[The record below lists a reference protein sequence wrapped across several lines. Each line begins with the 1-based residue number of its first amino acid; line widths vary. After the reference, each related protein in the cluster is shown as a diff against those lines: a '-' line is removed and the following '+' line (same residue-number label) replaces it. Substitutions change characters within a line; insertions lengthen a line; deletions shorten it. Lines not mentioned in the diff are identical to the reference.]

1 MGEAL
6 LTIYE
11 KERFFQ
17 KTKKL
22 LDPIQK
28 TKFYNFKETSSKSNK
43 NAPNKK
49 IARFKEVQYFWG
61 FRRSFFQK
69 NYGIHTLPGFKRIDL
84 IFDRYEDISIKFL
97 ETKLRSKN
105 QIVKNII
112 IFNDC
117 KAFLTNAH
125 NKLQLVQFLCTN
137 APKYA
142 QVKED
147 CEMYICGGFDDT
159 TKCFKLQGSSICEV
173 LELQSNHLEADS
185 RMFAHIFHA
194 VRIQSAHIIII
205 SADTDVFV
213 LAVYFWKYLANIG
226 CLGLWFDGSHT
237 KKCFLGCHLAAESL
251 GENICNILPASHAV
265 SGCDTTSR
273 FGSKMQ
279 WLKAA
284 SEDFVQTALM
294 PLGILDLNNE
304 QFKQSRNLFCISLCK
319 CTNNK
324 CKNKNE

>member
-1 MGEAL
+1 MSLVNKIQLNKFNTFGDFAEA
-6 LTIYE
+6 
-11 KERFFQ
+11 FF
-17 KTKKL
+17 
-22 LDPIQK
+22 
-28 TKFYNFKETSSKSNK
+28 
-43 NAPNKK
+43 KK
-49 IARFKEVQYFWG
+49 IME
-61 FRRSFFQK
+61 FF
-69 NYGIHTLPGFKRIDL
+69 TLPGVKRIDV
-84 IFDRYEDISIKFL
+84 IFDRYYDISIKFL

-105 QIVKNII
+105 QIIKNII
-112 IFNDC
+112 ISNHSTNIPTDC

-125 NKLQLVQFLCTN
+125 NKLQLVRFLCAN

-147 CEMYICGGFDDT
+147 CEMYICGGFDDP

-185 RMFAHIFHA
+185 RMFVHIFHGA
-194 VRIQSAHIIII
+194 RIQSAHIIII

-226 CLGLWFDGSHT
+226 CLGLWFNGSHT

-251 GENICNILPASHAV
+251 GENICNILPALHAV

-294 PLGILDLNNE
+294 PLGNLDLNHE
-304 QFKQSRNLFCISLCK
+304 QYKQLEAVCTYIFSKKKLSADELRLILISQ
-319 CTNNK
+319 NI
-324 CKNKNE
+324 